1 MDILVFDTQGHRHV
15 LRGRQ
20 GQTLADL
27 LADNESILGDGE
39 ALSPCQYHDL
49 TVPIWNQMHSQ
60 ALKEAEALPSILVQ
74 RLLGW

>member
-39 ALSPCQYHDL
+39 ALSL
-49 TVPIWNQMHSQ
+49 VNIPI
-60 ALKEAEALPSILVQ
+60 
-74 RLLGW
+74 

>member
-39 ALSPCQYHDL
+39 ALS
-49 TVPIWNQMHSQ
+49 
-60 ALKEAEALPSILVQ
+60 LVNITI
-74 RLLGW
+74 